1 MCGRFT
7 LYDQIKAIHKRFGI
21 DVSKIDEAMPSFNIA
36 PSQSLITIINDGERN
51 RLGQLRWGLIP
62 FWAKDTKIG
71 YKMINARAETVAEK
85 NSFKHAFTRRRCLIP
100 ANGFYE
106 WKTVNGKKQPYYIQ
120 LNGEELFGFAGLW
133 EKWTNGEET
142 IFSCTIITTEA
153 NEMMSD
159 IHHRMP
165 VILTKEEEA
174 SWLDPNIQDPN
185 ILKQLLVPFESKEM
199 HAYPVS
205 TDVNSSKNNHGG
217 LLHEL

>member
-7 LYDQIKAIHKRFGI
+7 LFDQIKAIQKRFGI
-21 DVSKIDEAMPSFNIA
+21 NVSKLDEATPSFNIA
-36 PSQSLITIINDGERN
+36 PSQSVIAIINDGERN

-71 YKMINARAETVAEK
+71 YKMINARAETITEK
-85 NSFKHAFTRRRCLIP
+85 SSFKHAFIRRRCLIP

-106 WKTVNGKKQPYYIQ
+106 WKTVNGQKQPYLIQ
-120 LNGEELFGFAGLW
+120 LKGEGLFGFAGLW
-133 EKWTNGEET
+133 EKWTDGEET
-142 IFSCTIITTEA
+142 IFSCAIITTEA

-165 VILTKEEEA
+165 VIVKKEEEA

-185 ILKQLLVPFESKEM
+185 TLKQFLLPIDSDEM
-199 HAYPVS
+199 KAYAVS
-205 TDVNSSKNNHGG
+205 ADVNSAKNNHEG
-217 LLHEL
+217 LLNSL